1 MSWRRG
7 MLHWVCGLAAA
18 ASLHAQNV
26 SEQYLLAAANQDRA
40 AHGLPAVRVDAH
52 LVLAARDHA
61 HAMASEGTISHRFA
75 GERDLATRA
84 GEAGAHFSLITENVA
99 EASNAAKIHE
109 MWMNSE
115 GHRANLLDPNVDSVG
130 IAVVQ
135 KDRQLYAVEDFGRTV
150 RLLSLDQQEAEVG
163 GLLSAAGLRIANA
176 KTEARQTCAL
186 STGYAGL
193 RQPWFVMRWTG
204 SSLDR
209 LPDELSARLNT
220 GKYREAEVGACVLGT
235 QGPFTSYSLA
245 VLLFP

>member
-1 MSWRRG
+1 MSWRG
-7 MLHWVCGLAAA
+7 FALFAVCGLAAA
-18 ASLHAQNV
+18 GSRAQNV

-40 AHGLPAVRVDAH
+40 AHGLQPVKVDAH

-61 HAMASEGTISHRFA
+61 FAMASERGISHQFP

-84 GEAGAHFSLITENVA
+84 GDAGAHFSLITENVA

-115 GHRANLLDPNVDSVG
+115 GHRANLLDPKVDVVG

-150 RLLSLDQQEAEVG
+150 RQLSLDQQEAEVG
-163 GLLSAAGLRIANA
+163 GMLSAAGLRVANVRGD
-176 KTEARQTCAL
+176 ARQTCTM
-186 STGYAGL
+186 STGYVGE
-193 RQPWFVMRWTG
+193 RQPWFVMRWTS

-209 LPDELSARLNT
+209 LPEELTSRLTT
-220 GKYREAEVGACVLGT
+220 GKYHEAAVGACVTGK
-235 QGPFTSYSLA
+235 QGPFTSYNIA
-245 VLLFP
+245 VLLYP